1 MVDVE
6 GCREST
12 GHVDRYVRRLIRGT
26 VMAKLWII
34 RSLRAEAYEEIAFR
48 EGLVAVGW
56 DAVGDL
62 AAVADQAHIR
72 ARVKAAYPFVE
83 TSSADAYARQLFQFR
98 SVVGPDDLV
107 LLLRRSR
114 PDVAVGWI
122 TGDYRYR
129 LDLRDEVR
137 HVRPVRWLRLDVPRS
152 VVERELP
159 SLPPLNMVFE
169 TGANGAVMKRILA
182 LADDRSPDERGPAAG
197 QPVTPFGS
205 LQRNLNYARSLATA
219 GQHLAQLQVGSF
231 EVPDVFRAAWV
242 QGVAALDQWV
252 RQEVRSRMLTLA
264 ARPTGLPRP
273 KGYATFQI
281 PLEDIERVLQRR
293 ATLAEVVDE
302 RLGQS
307 RGHLAYQHPDKIK
320 EAFSLVSN
328 VGNIWAAV
336 ATVLSERAGEGS
348 VSTGPE
354 VREQLIRIVRRR
366 NKIAHEYDEDP
377 DNPPNKRPIDSA
389 VVTQTI
395 DWIEQL
401 AAAVLIVLD
410 ASA

>member
-1 MVDVE
+1 
-6 GCREST
+6 
-12 GHVDRYVRRLIRGT
+12 
-26 VMAKLWII
+26 MAKLWII

-62 AAVADQAHIR
+62 AAVVDQAHIR

-83 TSSADAYARQLFQFR
+83 AASADTYAVQLFQFR
-98 SVVGPDDLV
+98 SVIGPDDLV

-122 TGDYRYR
+122 AGDYRYR

-137 HVRPVRWLRLDVPRS
+137 HVRPVRWLRLDLPRS

-159 SLPPLNMVFE
+159 SLPPLTMVFE
-169 TGANGAVMKRILA
+169 TGAGGAVMERILA
-182 LADDRSPDERGPAAG
+182 LVDDKNPNGRGPAA
-197 QPVTPFGS
+197 QPATPFAS

-219 GQHLAQLQVGSF
+219 GQHLAQLEVGSF
-231 EVPDVFRAAWV
+231 EVSDVFRAAWV
-242 QGVAALDQWV
+242 QCVAALDQWV
-252 RQEVRSRMLTLA
+252 RQEVRGRMLNLA
-264 ARPTGLPRP
+264 ARPARLPRP

-281 PLEDIERVLQRR
+281 PLEDIERVLQSR
-293 ATLAEVVDE
+293 ASLVDVVDE

-307 RGHLAYQHPDKIK
+307 RGHMAYQHPDKIK

-328 VGNIWAAV
+328 VGNLWAAV

-348 VSTGPE
+348 ASTGPE
-354 VREQLIRIVRRR
+354 VREQLIHIVRRR

-377 DNPPNKRPIDSA
+377 DNPPNKRAIDSA
-389 VVTQTI
+389 LVTQTI
-395 DWIEQL
+395 DWVEQL
-401 AAAVLIVLD
+401 AAAVLVVLD
-410 ASA
+410 PPA